1 MSDPDTSYDAGDR
14 LPEPEPEQTALGMEA
29 VRRALAGENLLLR
42 TDRHGRLCVVPLE
55 ASEVQR
61 A

>member
-1 MSDPDTSYDAGDR
+1 MSELQETYDAGER

-29 VRRALAGENLLLR
+29 VRRALAGEDVRLFR
-42 TDRHGRLCVVPLE
+42 DAEGRLCVMPIQRG
-55 ASEVQR
+55 EVQR